1 MASLDKPLSEAHP
14 TAMDLKLSAELE
26 ARLHYE
32 NVFEAPDECARR
44 EEVLGEINEA
54 LQQWVRE
61 ASAAKGI
68 EDDLEPRCNLYT
80 FGSYRLGVHG
90 PAADIDTL
98 CIGPRHL
105 SRSEDFFGSEY
116 DAFAGSFYEVMKHH
130 PGTDKI
136 VAVPDAVVPELKLV
150 FRGFE
155 VDMAY
160 ASLPTFVS
168 VPEDLDVCQTSVLQN
183 LDDAS
188 VKSLNGCRV
197 ADQLLRLVPNH
208 DAFRTALRA
217 LRVWA
222 KHRGVYSNVLGF
234 FGGVNLAILVAK
246 VCQLYPNAAPSMLV
260 YSFFQLWDAWQWTT
274 PVMLQPIVDE
284 GHGLRVWDERV
295 NKSERFQLMKII
307 TPAYPAQNSTFNVT
321 RSSLGV
327 LRDEFKKGREAC
339 AKILLGAKKW
349 PHLWEPVPFFSMYK
363 HYLQVTIVALNADDF
378 KKWEGWVHSRLR
390 MLVQG
395 VETCSGGALAAH
407 PYPEKK
413 LDPSRDEETHCVY
426 YLGLGPAA
434 PVPGQNT
441 PAKGTLNLNGAVQQ
455 FQMLVTNWVNRAD
468 GSVVWQPGMEAHV
481 KHMKRKDLPPRLVA
495 EAAEAARRG
504 EEAEGVPPNDPEAAA
519 AAAERARAA
528 AEAAAGGG
536 DKKRAREEG
545 EENGGAENEGN
556 GGDDD
561 ANLAPSSKKPREGS
575 IASVEAEGVPQ
586 GNEPLKP
593 PAIEGARDDD
603 GDGQTQTTQTR
614 AHDPNDPN
622 DPNDPTSS
630 AIDGTVA
637 DGAPEALRDGAPAE
651 AREADGAVAAD
662 ARETDG
668 GGDDLVAGLAPDDDI
683 AGLNDDDGDIAGLA
697 PDETAGLPKSGSNPG
712 LKVSFASAVRK

>member
-1 MASLDKPLSEAHP
+1 MATLDKPLSEAHP

-407 PYPEKK
+407 PFPEKK
-413 LDPSRDEETHCVY
+413 RDPNRDEETHCVY
-426 YLGLGPAA
+426 YLGLGPSA
-434 PVPGQNT
+434 PIPGQSA

-481 KHMKRKDLPPRLVA
+481 KHMKRKDLPPHITA
-495 EAAEAARRG
+495 EAAEVERAGR
-504 EEAEGVPPNDPEAAA
+504 EAKGVSPNDPEAAA
-519 AAAERARAA
+519 AAEERARAA
-528 AEAAAGGG
+528 AAAAGGG
-536 DKKRAREEG
+536 EKKRAREDGDSAVEG
-545 EENGGAENEGN
+545 EPGEDGSEALR
-556 GGDDD
+556 
-561 ANLAPSSKKPREGS
+561 AKRPREGEDGENDTRGEKGEKGEDD
-575 IASVEAEGVPQ
+575 ASAADRGEGPS
-586 GNEPLKP
+586 GN
-593 PAIEGARDDD
+593 DD
-603 GDGQTQTTQTR
+603 GDAPATATPSVVVERANDANDANANGGTTT
-614 AHDPNDPN
+614 
-622 DPNDPTSS
+622 
-630 AIDGTVA
+630 DGRT
-637 DGAPEALRDGAPAE
+637 GAGDRDGAT
-651 AREADGAVAAD
+651 GGSGVD
-662 ARETDG
+662 A
-668 GGDDLVAGLAPDDDI
+668 GDDVGDVDDHVAGLAAEDDI
-683 AGLNDDDGDIAGLA
+683 AGLNDDDDDVAGLA
-697 PDETAGLPKSGSNPG
+697 PDDAAGLPKSGPNPG
-712 LKVSFASAVRK
+712 LKVSFASVVKR

>member
-1 MASLDKPLSEAHP
+1 MTLARPPIEPRPAEMATLDKPLSEAHP

-68 EDDLEPRCNLYT
+68 EDDLDPRCNLYT

-116 DAFAGSFYEVMKHH
+116 DAFAGSFYLVMKHH

-160 ASLPTFVS
+160 ASLPSFVS

-222 KHRGVYSNVLGF
+222 RHRGVYSNVLGF

-407 PYPEKK
+407 PYPDKK
-413 LDPSRDEETHCVY
+413 RDPSRDEETHCVY
-426 YLGLGPAA
+426 YLGLGPSA
-434 PVPGQNT
+434 PIPGQNT

-481 KHMKRKDLPPRLVA
+481 KHMKRKDLPAHIVE
-495 EAAEAARRG
+495 EAAEVARRG
-504 EEAEGVPPNDPEAAA
+504 AEAEGVPPNDPEAAA
-519 AAAERARAA
+519 VAEEKARAA
-528 AEAAAGGG
+528 AAAAGGG
-536 DKKRAREEG
+536 DRKRAREEG
-545 EENGGAENEGN
+545 EKE
-556 GGDDD
+556 D
-561 ANLAPSSKKPREGS
+561 APDPDAPETKKPREEEDTEKET
-575 IASVEAEGVPQ
+575 A
-586 GNEPLKP
+586 
-593 PAIEGARDDD
+593 ARDDGASLENDEKENGLLTTSVRVGEEGVSVANEDDGVNVDGAKSVDAEADAKKADGED
-603 GDGQTQTTQTR
+603 GDGATR
-614 AHDPNDPN
+614 E
-622 DPNDPTSS
+622 T
-630 AIDGTVA
+630 
-637 DGAPEALRDGAPAE
+637 L
-651 AREADGAVAAD
+651 AD
-662 ARETDG
+662 AE
-668 GGDDLVAGLAPDDDI
+668 DDDIAGLEDDDI
-683 AGLNDDDGDIAGLA
+683 AGLNDGDGDVAGLA
-697 PDETAGLPKSGSNPG
+697 PDAAAGLPKSGSSQG
-712 LKVSFASAVRK
+712 LKVSFASVVKK

>member
-1 MASLDKPLSEAHP
+1 MATLDKPLSEAHP

-105 SRSEDFFGSEY
+105 SRSEDFFGSEFE
-116 DAFAGSFYEVMKHH
+116 AFAGSFYEVMKHH

-160 ASLPTFVS
+160 ASLPSFVS
-168 VPEDLDVCQTSVLQN
+168 VPEDLDVCQTSILQN

-222 KHRGVYSNVLGF
+222 RHRGVYSNVLGF

-284 GHGLRVWDERV
+284 GHGLRIWDERV

-321 RSSLGV
+321 RSSLHV
-327 LRDEFKKGREAC
+327 LRDEFKRGREAC
-339 AKILLGAKKW
+339 AKILLGEKKW

-407 PYPEKK
+407 PFPEKK
-413 LDPSRDEETHCVY
+413 RDPNRDEETHCVY
-426 YLGLGPAA
+426 YLGLGPSA
-434 PVPGQNT
+434 PIPGQSA

-481 KHMKRKDLPPRLVA
+481 KHMKRKDLPPHITA
-495 EAAEAARRG
+495 EAAEVERAGR
-504 EEAEGVPPNDPEAAA
+504 EAKGVSPNDPEAAA
-519 AAAERARAA
+519 AAEERARAA
-528 AEAAAGGG
+528 AAAAGGG
-536 DKKRAREEG
+536 EKKRAREDGDSAVEG
-545 EENGGAENEGN
+545 EPGEDGSE
-556 GGDDD
+556 
-561 ANLAPSSKKPREGS
+561 APRAKRPREGEDGENDTRGEKGEKGEDD
-575 IASVEAEGVPQ
+575 ASAADRGEGPS
-586 GNEPLKP
+586 GN
-593 PAIEGARDDD
+593 DD
-603 GDGQTQTTQTR
+603 GDAPATATPSVVVERANDADDADANGGTTT
-614 AHDPNDPN
+614 
-622 DPNDPTSS
+622 
-630 AIDGTVA
+630 DGRT
-637 DGAPEALRDGAPAE
+637 GAGDRDGAT
-651 AREADGAVAAD
+651 GGSGVD
-662 ARETDG
+662 A
-668 GGDDLVAGLAPDDDI
+668 GDDVGDVDDHVAGLAAEDDI
-683 AGLNDDDGDIAGLA
+683 AGLNDDDDDVAGLA
-697 PDETAGLPKSGSNPG
+697 PDDAAGLPKSGPNPG
-712 LKVSFASAVRK
+712 LKVSFASVVKR

>member
-1 MASLDKPLSEAHP
+1 MATLDKPLSEAHP

-54 LQQWVRE
+54 LQQWVRD

-105 SRSEDFFGSEY
+105 SRSEDFFGSEF
-116 DAFAGSFYEVMKHH
+116 ANFAGSFYEVMKHH

-168 VPEDLDVCQTSVLQN
+168 VPEDLDVCQTTILQN

-208 DAFRTALRA
+208 DAFRIALRA

-307 TPAYPAQNSTFNVT
+307 PPAYPAQNSTFNVT
-321 RSSLGV
+321 RSSLHV
-327 LRDEFKKGREAC
+327 LRDEFKRGREAC
-339 AKILLGAKKW
+339 AKILLGEKKW

-413 LDPSRDEETHCVY
+413 RDPTRDEETHCVY
-426 YLGLGPAA
+426 YLGLGPSA
-434 PVPGQNT
+434 PIPGQNA

-481 KHMKRKDLPPRLVA
+481 KHMKRKDLPAHIVA
-495 EAAEAARRG
+495 EAAETVRKG
-504 EEAEGVPPNDPEAAA
+504 SEAEGVPPNDPEAAA
-519 AAAERARAA
+519 AAEERARAA
-528 AEAAAGGG
+528 AAAAGAPAGE
-536 DKKRAREEG
+536 KKRAREDGGEG
-545 EENGGAENEGN
+545 EPDTKRPREGGAEGGTEGVEGPTGGN
-556 GGDDD
+556 GAAPATERLEPNEAPAMTANDPSSNGDGRPGDAGDRPGATVEVGAEVDEDEHVDDD
-561 ANLAPSSKKPREGS
+561 
-575 IASVEAEGVPQ
+575 
-586 GNEPLKP
+586 
-593 PAIEGARDDD
+593 
-603 GDGQTQTTQTR
+603 
-614 AHDPNDPN
+614 
-622 DPNDPTSS
+622 
-630 AIDGTVA
+630 
-637 DGAPEALRDGAPAE
+637 
-651 AREADGAVAAD
+651 
-662 ARETDG
+662 
-668 GGDDLVAGLAPDDDI
+668 VAGPAAEDDI
-683 AGLNDDDGDIAGLA
+683 AGLNDDDGDVAGLA
-697 PDETAGLPKSGSNPG
+697 PETANAGLPKSGSNPG
-712 LKVSFASAVRK
+712 LKVSFASVVKR